1 MFSGNKNNLEA
12 YPQQETN
19 KADLLIKFKTSKVDT
34 IFFETDL
41 DLNLN
46 LQRKTILRQ
55 RTSNVLYKS

>member
-19 KADLLIKFKTSKVDT
+19 KVDLLIKFKTSKVDT

>member
-1 MFSGNKNNLEA
+1 MENKNNLEA

-19 KADLLIKFKTSKVDT
+19 KVDLLIKFKTSKVDT

-55 RTSNVLYKS
+55 GTSNVLYKS

>member
-19 KADLLIKFKTSKVDT
+19 KVDLLIKFKTSKVDT

-41 DLNLN
+41 DLTLN